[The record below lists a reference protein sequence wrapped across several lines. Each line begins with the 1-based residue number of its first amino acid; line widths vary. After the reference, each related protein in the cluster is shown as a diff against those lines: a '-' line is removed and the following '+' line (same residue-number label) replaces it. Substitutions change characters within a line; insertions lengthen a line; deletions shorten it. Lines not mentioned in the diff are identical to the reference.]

1 MTVCFVFATKQ
12 QQTLRLWGLVLGNL
26 VNLFQ
31 AKLKGKRLTLPV
43 LVVVLGGMTTAGQE
57 KQISNLNLQFPV
69 SALRL
74 LLLLPAFS
82 SCRYYERT

>member
-1 MTVCFVFATKQ
+1 MTVCFVFSTK

-74 LLLLPAFS
+74 LLLLPAFC